1 MQPLL
6 IIILSLHALAGVYW
20 AGTTFALA
28 KNGGEG
34 AAQLFR
40 PQMAAAVLA
49 VLTGVYLWN
58 QMVQGTFDLGDKV
71 LGAGVLCAAIAAGV
85 QGAIGGRAIRRLG
98 GGAGGEAQNRSAI
111 ALSQRIAAGLLGL
124 TVISMVASR
133 YV

>member
-1 MQPLL
+1 MQPLV
-6 IIILSLHALAGVYW
+6 IIILSLHALAGVFW

-28 KNGGEG
+28 RNGGEG

-40 PQMAAAVLA
+40 PQMGAAAVA
-49 VLTGVYLWN
+49 VLTGAYLWN
-58 QMVQGTFDLGDKV
+58 QMVQGSFNLGEKV
-71 LGAGVLCAAIAAGV
+71 LVAGVLCSAVAAGV

-98 GGAGGEAQNRSAI
+98 GGTGDEAKNRSAI

>member
-28 KNGGEG
+28 RNGGEG

-58 QMVQGTFDLGDKV
+58 QMVQGTFDLGEKV

-98 GGAGGEAQNRSAI
+98 GAGDEAQSRSAI

>member
-1 MQPLL
+1 MQPYL
-6 IIILSLHALAGVYW
+6 IIILSLHVLAGVFW
-20 AGTTFALA
+20 AGTTFGLA
-28 KNGGEG
+28 RTGGAG

-40 PQMAAAVLA
+40 PQMGAATLA
-49 VLTGVYLWN
+49 VLTGVYLWS
-58 QMVQGTFDLGDKV
+58 QMLQGSQTLGEKV
-71 LGAGVLCAAIAAGV
+71 LGAGALCALIAAGV

-98 GGAGGEAQNRSAI
+98 GGTGDEAQNRSAI

>member
-6 IIILSLHALAGVYW
+6 IVILSLHALAGIFW

-28 KNGGEG
+28 RTAG
-34 AAQLFR
+34 ASAVQLFR
-40 PQMAAAVLA
+40 PQMGAATFA

-58 QMVQGTFDLGDKV
+58 QMLQGSLALGEKV
-71 LGAGVLCAAIAAGV
+71 LGAGALCAIVAAGL

-98 GGAGGEAQNRSAI
+98 GGIGDEAKNRSAI
-111 ALSQRIAAGLLGL
+111 ALSQRLAAGLLSL